1 MIDLA
6 YLLAFELNTAMVV
19 VPDEVAPSRA
29 YRKRGSVTF
38 VDGTHYLF
46 QAGVSAKEFVA
57 HAKAAGDE
65 LDLASAKGL
74 EASWRKA
81 WPELQD
87 YFDAIT
93 RALS

>member
-6 YLLAFELNTAMVV
+6 YLLALELNTAMVV

-29 YRKRGSVTF
+29 YRKRGSMTF

-57 HAKAAGDE
+57 HAKTGE
-65 LDLASAKGL
+65 HLDLASAKEL

-87 YFDAIT
+87 YFDAIAK
-93 RALS
+93 ALS